1 MNKRNFLFTS
11 ESVTE
16 GHPDKVCDQI
26 SDAVLDDVIKQDPR
40 GRVACETFITV
51 GLVLVGGEIT
61 TKGWVDLQKLVRNLL
76 TDIGY
81 TNARYG
87 FDAKTCAILNAIGR
101 QSQDIAQG
109 VDTGGAGDQGCI
121 KKGALVKTDKGFL
134 PIEDVK
140 KGNLVATPFGLKKV
154 LGARK
159 TGIKDLVELTF
170 SNGTHLECT
179 PDHKILCYKRDGATY
194 WKESSK
200 LNSKDFICTLKP
212 TGYNSNH
219 YITSKVLRKEFF
231 TKYNHKI
238 YGPERVTLNEN
249 LGYVL
254 GLLIGDGYLKSGKL
268 MEISFGK
275 EEKHALSVKRILDKK
290 FPNQWR
296 LIKAKDKCIRL
307 KIDSLL
313 VRKHFENF
321 GVNHNKSPQKTTPK
335 AIFLSPSNVIKSYL
349 KGLFDSDGT
358 IIANT
363 GRKRKNIRIRLGS
376 SSYKLLEET
385 QLLLS
390 EFRIKS
396 SILFNA
402 AKGIPVGKNKRY
414 KSKYDNF
421 VLSLVGFESYQNF
434 AKEIGFSHL
443 QKAQRLGTYLKT
455 TQFKPKN
462 SPSIYLLPHPYKQ
475 EMVAEELMGKSLPFS
490 ITTLKKRIKKS
501 KSEVY
506 DLEIEGVNIFSA
518 NGIVVHNSMI
528 GYACRE
534 TKELMPLPIILAHKL
549 VKRLAEVRKKKILPY
564 LGPDGKSQ
572 VTVEYENGKP
582 IVVNRAVIAAQH
594 TEEVVDKTGKK
605 MTEEAK
611 EEITEKVIIP
621 ALGKFYDPKK
631 TECFINQT
639 GKFVI
644 GGPQSD
650 TGMTGRKIIVDT
662 YGGMAPHGGGA
673 FSGKDPT
680 KVDRSASYMARYIAK
695 NIVAAELADKCM
707 VQLAYVIGFA
717 EPVCINVDTFE
728 TGKVPEKRLEEL
740 IRKHFALT
748 PQGMIKTL
756 NLLRPI
762 YQKTAAYGHFGREEE
777 EFTWERTDKAKD
789 LGK

>member
-1 MNKRNFLFTS
+1 LSRQNFLFTS

-16 GHPDKVCDQI
+16 GHPDKICDQI
-26 SDAVLDDVIKQDPR
+26 SDAVLDDVIRQDPR

-51 GLVLVGGEIT
+51 GLVVVGGEIT
-61 TKGWVDLQKLVRNLL
+61 TKGWVDLQNLVRNLL

-81 TNARYG
+81 TNAAYG

-101 QSQDIAQG
+101 QSEDIAQG

-134 PIEDVK
+134 PIEDIK
-140 KGNLVATPFGLKKV
+140 KGNLVATPYSFKKV
-154 LGARK
+154 LEARK
-159 TGIKDLVELTF
+159 TGIKGLVELTF
-170 SNGTHLECT
+170 SNGMRLECT
-179 PDHKILCYKRDGATY
+179 PDHKILCYKRDGSMY
-194 WKESSK
+194 WKEASK

-212 TGYNSNH
+212 TGYNFNH
-219 YITSKVLRKEFF
+219 YITSKVLREEFF

-238 YGPERVTLNEN
+238 YGPETLTLDEN

-254 GLLIGDGYLKSGKL
+254 GLLVGDGYLNSGKL
-268 MEISFGK
+268 MEIFFGK
-275 EEKHALSVKRILDKK
+275 EERHALSVKKILDKK
-290 FPNQWR
+290 FPSQWR
-296 LIKAKDKCIRL
+296 LIKTKDNCITL

-313 VRKHFENF
+313 VRRHFGNF
-321 GVNHNKSPQKTTPK
+321 GVGHNKSPQKTTPK
-335 AIFLSPSNVIKSYL
+335 AIFLSPSSVIKSYL

-358 IIANT
+358 IVTDT
-363 GRKRKNIRIRLGS
+363 GRKRKNIRIRLCS

-396 SILFNA
+396 SILFNTP
-402 AKGIPVGKNKRY
+402 KGMPVGKDKRY

-443 QKAQRLGTYLKT
+443 PKVERLETYLKT

-462 SPSIYLLPHPYKQ
+462 SPSIYLLPHPSKQ
-475 EMVAEELMGKSLPFS
+475 EMIAEELLGKSLPFS
-490 ITTLKKRIKKS
+490 ITTLKKRIEKS

-506 DLEIEGVNIFSA
+506 DLEIEGVSIFSA

-534 TKELMPLPIILAHKL
+534 TRELMPLPIMLAHKL

-572 VTVEYENGKP
+572 VTVEYQNGKP
-582 IVVNRAVIAAQH
+582 VVVTRAVIAAQH
-594 TEEVVDKTGKK
+594 TIDVVDKTGQK
-605 MTEEAK
+605 MMEEAK
-611 EEITEKVIIP
+611 QEIKEKVIIP
-621 ALGKFYDPKK
+621 ALGGFFDSEK
-631 TECFINQT
+631 TKCFINET

-662 YGGMAPHGGGA
+662 YGGMASHGGGA

-695 NIVAAELADKCM
+695 NIVAAGLADKCT
-707 VQLAYVIGFA
+707 VELAYVIGVA
-717 EPVCINVDTFE
+717 EPVCVSINTFE
-728 TGKVPEKRLEEL
+728 TGKVPEQSLEEL
-740 IRKHFALT
+740 VRKHFELT
-748 PQGMIKTL
+748 PRGMIKML
-756 NLLRPI
+756 DLLRPI
-762 YQKTAAYGHFGREEE
+762 YRKTAAYGHFGREEE

-789 LGK
+789 LK

>member
-26 SDAVLDDVIKQDPR
+26 SDAVLDDVIKQDPT
-40 GRVACETFITV
+40 GRVACETFITI
-51 GLVLVGGEIT
+51 GLVVVGGEIT

-76 TDIGY
+76 IDIGY
-81 TNARYG
+81 TNAIYG

-101 QSQDIAQG
+101 QSPDIAQG

-121 KKGALVKTDKGFL
+121 KKGTLVKIDKGFL

-140 KGNLVATPFGLKKV
+140 KGNLVATPYGLKKV
-154 LGARK
+154 LEARK
-159 TGIKDLVELTF
+159 TGIKGLVELTF
-170 SNGTHLECT
+170 SNGMRLECT
-179 PDHKILCYKRDGATY
+179 PDHKILCYKRDGAIY
-194 WKESSK
+194 WKEASK

-219 YITSKVLRKEFF
+219 YITSKVLREEFF

-238 YGPERVTLNEN
+238 YGPEKVTLDEN

-254 GLLIGDGYLKSGKL
+254 GLLVGDGYLKSGKL

-275 EEKHALSVKRILDKK
+275 EERHALSVKKILDKK
-290 FPNQWR
+290 FPSQWR
-296 LIKAKDKCIRL
+296 LIKTKDNCITL

-313 VRKHFENF
+313 VRKHFGNF
-321 GVNHNKSPQKTTPK
+321 GVGHNKSPQKTTPK
-335 AIFLSPSNVIKSYL
+335 AIFLSPSSVIKSYL

-358 IIANT
+358 IVTDT
-363 GRKRKNIRIRLGS
+363 GRKRKNIRIRLCS

-402 AKGIPVGKNKRY
+402 PKGMPVGKDKRY
-414 KSKYDNF
+414 KSRYDNF

-443 QKAQRLGTYLKT
+443 PKVQRLETYLKT

-462 SPSIYLLPHPYKQ
+462 SPSIYLLPHPSKQ
-475 EMVAEELMGKSLPFS
+475 EMIAEELLGKSLPFS
-490 ITTLKKRIKKS
+490 VTTLKKRIEKS

-506 DLEIEGVNIFSA
+506 DLEIEGVSIFSA

-534 TKELMPLPIILAHKL
+534 TRELMPLPIMLAHKL
-549 VKRLAEVRKKKILPY
+549 VKRLAEVRKNKILPY

-572 VTVEYENGKP
+572 VTVEYQNGKP
-582 IVVNRAVIAAQH
+582 VVVNRAVIAAQH

-611 EEITEKVIIP
+611 EEITKKVIIP
-621 ALGKFYDPKK
+621 ALGEFYDPKETK
-631 TECFINQT
+631 CFINQT

-680 KVDRSASYMARYIAK
+680 KVDRSGSYMARYIAK
-695 NIVAAELADKCM
+695 NIVASGLADKCT
-707 VQLAYVIGFA
+707 VQLAYVIGVA
-717 EPVCINVDTFE
+717 EPVCININTFE

-748 PQGMIKTL
+748 PQGMIKML

-777 EFTWERTDKAKD
+777 EFTWERIDKTKD
-789 LGK
+789 LK

>member
-1 MNKRNFLFTS
+1 LNKRNFLFTS

-26 SDAVLDDVIKQDPR
+26 SDAVLDDVIKQDPT
-40 GRVACETFITV
+40 GRVACETFITI
-51 GLVLVGGEIT
+51 GLVVVGGEIT

-76 TDIGY
+76 IDIGY
-81 TNARYG
+81 TNAIYG

-101 QSQDIAQG
+101 QSPDIAQG

-121 KKGALVKTDKGFL
+121 KKGTLVKIDKGFL

-140 KGNLVATPFGLKKV
+140 KGNLVATPYGLKKV
-154 LGARK
+154 LEARK
-159 TGIKDLVELTF
+159 TGIKGLVELTF
-170 SNGTHLECT
+170 SNGMRLECT
-179 PDHKILCYKRDGATY
+179 PDHKILCYKRDGAIY
-194 WKESSK
+194 WKEASK

-219 YITSKVLRKEFF
+219 YITSKVLREEFF

-238 YGPERVTLNEN
+238 YGPEKVTLDEN

-254 GLLIGDGYLKSGKL
+254 GLLVGDGYLKSGKL

-275 EEKHALSVKRILDKK
+275 EERHALSVKKILDKK
-290 FPNQWR
+290 FPSQWR
-296 LIKAKDKCIRL
+296 LIKTKDNCITL

-313 VRKHFENF
+313 VRKHFGNF
-321 GVNHNKSPQKTTPK
+321 GVGHNKSPQKTTPK
-335 AIFLSPSNVIKSYL
+335 AIFLSPSSVIKSYL

-358 IIANT
+358 IVTDT
-363 GRKRKNIRIRLGS
+363 GRKRKNIRIRLCS

-402 AKGIPVGKNKRY
+402 PKGMPVGKDKRY
-414 KSKYDNF
+414 KSRYDNF

-443 QKAQRLGTYLKT
+443 PKVQRLETYLKT

-462 SPSIYLLPHPYKQ
+462 SPSIYLLPHPSKQ
-475 EMVAEELMGKSLPFS
+475 EMIAEELLGKSLPFS
-490 ITTLKKRIKKS
+490 VTTLKKRIEKS

-506 DLEIEGVNIFSA
+506 DLEIEGVSIFSA

-534 TKELMPLPIILAHKL
+534 TRELMPLPIMLAHKL
-549 VKRLAEVRKKKILPY
+549 VKRLAEVRKNKILPY

-572 VTVEYENGKP
+572 VTVEYQNGKP
-582 IVVNRAVIAAQH
+582 VVVNRAVIAAQH

-611 EEITEKVIIP
+611 EEITKKVIIP
-621 ALGKFYDPKK
+621 ALGEFYDPKETK
-631 TECFINQT
+631 CFINQT

-680 KVDRSASYMARYIAK
+680 KVDRSGSYMARYIAK
-695 NIVAAELADKCM
+695 NIVASGLADKCT
-707 VQLAYVIGFA
+707 VQLAYVIGVA
-717 EPVCINVDTFE
+717 EPVCININTFE

-748 PQGMIKTL
+748 PQGMIKML

-777 EFTWERTDKAKD
+777 EFTWERIDKTKD
-789 LGK
+789 LK